1 MIKDNDLIVATHGR
15 GFWILDDIDPL
26 REFGPEVTA
35 ADAHLFAPGTAT
47 RVRWDMNTDTPLP
60 PDEPAGENPPDGTVL
75 TYWLGRDAAGP
86 VVLEVLDGSGAV
98 VRRYASTDPVEEID
112 PNLAVP
118 TYWVRPAQR
127 VSTKAGLHR
136 FVWDLHWTPL
146 PGGRGG
152 LPMTAI
158 AHNTVPTPTGPW
170 VMPGDYTVRL
180 TVSGKSYTQ
189 SLTVRMDPRMRT
201 PEEGLRQQFALSK
214 ALYDGALEAQAALD
228 QLRSIRE
235 QVADRRQRAAQGSLA
250 DALKAFDTKAEAL
263 EGSGGGGFRRGFG
276 GGGDAESL
284 NAVIRGLGS
293 LLGRLQASD
302 VTPMPRLIE
311 AAEAQQENAERVLA
325 RWKTLRDEDLPRR
338 DAELERANLPAIAL
352 PK

>member
-1 MIKDNDLIVATHGR
+1 
-15 GFWILDDIDPL
+15 
-26 REFGPEVTA
+26 
-35 ADAHLFAPGTAT
+35 
-47 RVRWDMNTDTPLP
+47 MNTDTPLP

-75 TYWLGRDAAGP
+75 TYWLKRDVSGP
-86 VVLEVLDGSGAV
+86 VVLEILDASGAV

-118 TYWVRPAQR
+118 TYWVRPPQT

-158 AHNTVPTPTGPW
+158 VHNTVPTPTGPW

-180 TVSGKSYTQ
+180 TVGGTSYTQ
-189 SLTVRMDPRMRT
+189 PLTVGMDPRVKTSR
-201 PEEGLRQQFALSK
+201 EGLRQQFALSK
-214 ALYDGALEAQAALD
+214 ALYDGAFDAQAALD
-228 QLRSIRE
+228 QLRAIRE
-235 QVADRRQRAAQGSLA
+235 QVADRQQRVQQGPVA

-263 EGSGGGGFRRGFG
+263 EGAGGFGFRRGFG
-276 GGGDAESL
+276 GGGNAESL

-293 LLGRLQASD
+293 LLGRLQAAD
-302 VTPMPRLIE
+302 VTPVPRLIE
-311 AAEAQQENAERVLA
+311 AAEAQQENAAAVIA
-325 RWKTLRDEDLPRR
+325 QWKTLRDT
-338 DAELERANLPAIAL
+338 ELRQLNTRLEEARLPAIAL
-352 PK
+352 P